1 MIILIVLFAVLII
14 DTVQAKIFNNRPL
27 FKVVEDY
34 NGGNLAQKDSGV
46 LVYTYVY
53 ADGTKKTVFRWEKYA
68 PVEEISV
75 DLENKTETSMKN
87 DEKLEKLKKLFEEN
101 SIVKVYIKDTAS
113 INDTDTLYNKIEQ
126 MPYFKDVD
134 LVTSLDAYQKMIDQY
149 GEDSELVKSIDKY
162 SLQESIWA
170 QCYYLDDISLLD
182 EDSYFEKIKT
192 DIHKI
197 DENDIIENIV
207 TAGIIDIYN
216 SGGME
221 AVNEYIEKG
230 K

>member
-1 MIILIVLFAVLII
+1 MEL
-14 DTVQAKIFNNRPL
+14 THKQ
-27 FKVVEDY
+27 E
-34 NGGNLAQKDSGV
+34 
-46 LVYTYVY
+46 
-53 ADGTKKTVFRWEKYA
+53 
-68 PVEEISV
+68 
-75 DLENKTETSMKN
+75 
-87 DEKLEKLKKLFEEN
+87 KKL
-101 SIVKVYIKDTAS
+101 SKVFDNPKQLRKWIDDVYQDM
-113 INDTDTLYNKIEQ
+113 INRCEKQT
-126 MPYFKDVD
+126 
-134 LVTSLDAYQKMIDQY
+134 QKMIDQY
-149 GEDSELVKSIDKY
+149 GEDSDLVKSIDKY

-170 QCYYLDDISLLD
+170 KCYYLDDISLLD
-182 EDSYFEKIKT
+182 EDSYFEKIKA